1 MNRRTEVQPHS
12 EAMEK
17 TRLQLGHQKLSA
29 DVIEAM
35 VNRLSAPK
43 KSPDNSAKAKSKRSS
58 EKRTRLTKEQ
68 TDAML
73 ERIANKD
80 SNRSK
85 TPDTRRV
92 CQHKK
97 VWGSV
102 LNSYA
107 WNGLNH
113 QAILC
118 GEDSP

>member
-1 MNRRTEVQPHS
+1 
-12 EAMEK
+12 MEK
-17 TRLQLGHQKLSA
+17 TRLQLGHQKLNSEA
-29 DVIEAM
+29 IEAM
-35 VNRLSAPK
+35 VERLSAPK
-43 KSPDNSAKAKSKRSS
+43 KYSDLNTTKKKRSS
-58 EKRTRLTKEQ
+58 VDKRPRLTKEQ

-80 SNRSK
+80 SNRTK

-97 VWGSV
+97 VWGSA

>member
-1 MNRRTEVQPHS
+1 MD
-12 EAMEK
+12 K
-17 TRLQLGHQKLSA
+17 TRLQLGHQKLSPDA
-29 DVIEAM
+29 IVAM
-35 VNRLSAPK
+35 VDRLSTPK
-43 KSPDNSAKAKSKRSS
+43 KYSDNSTKTKRNSID
-58 EKRTRLTKEQ
+58 KRARLTKEE

-85 TPDTRRV
+85 TPDVKRV

>member
-1 MNRRTEVQPHS
+1 
-12 EAMEK
+12 MEK
-17 TRLQLGHQKLSA
+17 TGLHLGYQKLSA
-29 DVIEAM
+29 ESIEAM
-35 VNRLSAPK
+35 VNRLSSPK
-43 KSPDNSAKAKSKRSS
+43 KYSDSSTKKKRNS
-58 EKRTRLTKEQ
+58 EKQQRLSKEQ
-68 TDAML
+68 TDALL

-80 SNRSK
+80 SNRTK

-92 CQHKK
+92 CRHQK

>member
-1 MNRRTEVQPHS
+1 MD
-12 EAMEK
+12 K
-17 TRLQLGHQKLSA
+17 TRLQLGHQKLSSKT
-29 DVIEAM
+29 IEAM
-35 VNRLSAPK
+35 VDRLSTPK
-43 KSPDNSAKAKSKRSS
+43 EYSASSRKARRSS
-58 EKRTRLTKEQ
+58 VEQRGRLSKEQ

-73 ERIANKD
+73 ERIANNEC
-80 SNRSK
+80 NRSK
-85 TPDTRRV
+85 TPDVKRV

>member
-1 MNRRTEVQPHS
+1 
-12 EAMEK
+12 MEK
-17 TRLQLGHQKLSA
+17 TRLQLGHQKISSGA
-29 DVIEAM
+29 IEAM
-35 VNRLSAPK
+35 VNRLSTPK
-43 KSPDNSAKAKSKRSS
+43 KYSDNSTKKKRSS
-58 EKRTRLTKEQ
+58 DKRDAGLTKEQ

-80 SNRSK
+80 SNRTK

-92 CQHKK
+92 CQYTK
-97 VWGSV
+97 VWGTA

>member
-1 MNRRTEVQPHS
+1 MD
-12 EAMEK
+12 K
-17 TRLQLGHQKLSA
+17 TRLQLGHQKLSSDA
-29 DVIEAM
+29 IEAM
-35 VNRLSAPK
+35 VDRLSSPK
-43 KSPDNSAKAKSKRSS
+43 NHSDNSTKTKRNSIDQ
-58 EKRTRLTKEQ
+58 RPRLTKEQ

-80 SNRSK
+80 CNRSK
-85 TPDTRRV
+85 TPDVKRV